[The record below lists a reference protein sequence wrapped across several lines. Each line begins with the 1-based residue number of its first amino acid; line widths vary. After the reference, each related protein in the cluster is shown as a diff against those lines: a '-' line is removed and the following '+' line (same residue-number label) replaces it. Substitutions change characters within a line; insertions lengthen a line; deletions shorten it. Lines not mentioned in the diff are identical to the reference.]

1 MRKLMPSSGGYF
13 RARLSIFDAAW
24 AFLSPLIALY
34 VRDAYILSYAGAPTV
49 ALYCALSGVVA
60 IIAFLVFRLHDGMT
74 RYFSV
79 HDALDVVKAVVSAEL
94 VTGVLL
100 FTVTR
105 LDGIPRSTPLIHA
118 LVLGAGLIAARTF
131 TRIADTGS
139 KQVDRR
145 QPAATENIIM
155 VGANPLSAAY
165 IRLLEAYSPG
175 QRRVIAI
182 LDDRPE
188 MTGRAIS
195 GVRVSGPPQH
205 LEVTIDEF
213 AVHGVRTDR
222 VIVGGELESLTDVTL
237 SEIQSI
243 CERREVTLDSVP
255 SLAGLS
261 PLRAAPNG
269 FSVEPA
275 AKSEAFTV
283 PAYFQFKRYVDFAG
297 ALVLIVLLL
306 PLLLI
311 VSLLVLLDVGS
322 PLLFWQQRVGIR
334 GSSFLLYKFRTLKL
348 PFNQVGGPVPQAQR
362 LSRMGQMLRV
372 TCLDELP
379 QLLNVLVGDMSLVGP
394 RPLLPHDQPRNAA
407 IRLMVR
413 PGATGWAQ
421 VNGGTLLTAEEKGR
435 LDEWYVANASL
446 WLDLR
451 IVLRTLLFT
460 FRGERR
466 AEEPLAN
473 MRPVRP
479 KSRSVRNRTAAKS
492 PTSAE
497 GLRGR
502 RE

>member
-1 MRKLMPSSGGYF
+1 MRTLMPSSGGYF
-13 RARLSIFDAAW
+13 RARLSIFDATW

-34 VRDAYILSYAGAPTV
+34 VRDAYVLSYAGSPTV

-60 IIAFLVFRLHDGMT
+60 IIAFMVFRLHDGMT

-79 HDALDVVKAVVSAEL
+79 HDALDVVKAVIFAEL
-94 VTGVLL
+94 VTSVAL
-100 FTVTR
+100 FTITR

-118 LVLGAGLIAARTF
+118 LVLGAGLIAARSF
-131 TRIADTGS
+131 TRIADTGG
-139 KQVDRR
+139 KRVDRR

-188 MTGRAIS
+188 MAGRAIS
-195 GVRVSGPPQH
+195 GVRVFGPSEH
-205 LEVTIDEF
+205 LEVAIDEF

-237 SEIQSI
+237 SEVQSI
-243 CERREVTLDSVP
+243 CERREVALDSVP
-255 SLAGLS
+255 SLVGLN

-269 FSVEPA
+269 AAAEPA
-275 AKSEAFTV
+275 AKSEAFPV
-283 PAYFQFKRYVDFAG
+283 PAYFQFKRYIDFTG

-322 PLLFWQQRVGIR
+322 PALFWQQRVGIR
-334 GSSFLLYKFRTLKL
+334 GSSFLLYKFRTLRL
-348 PFNQVGGPVPQAQR
+348 PFDQSGRAVPQAQR
-362 LSRMGQMLRV
+362 LSRMGQLLRI

-407 IRLMVR
+407 VRLMVR
-413 PGATGWAQ
+413 PGVTGWAQ

-451 IVLRTLLFT
+451 IVLRTLLFA

-473 MRPVRP
+473 MRPVQQ
-479 KSRSVRNRTAAKS
+479 KSRSVRNRAAAKS
-492 PTSAE
+492 PASAE
-497 GLRGR
+497 GPRGR